1 MHTFDVMACN
11 LLISISQLVV
21 GLKKKPKTFTCQTYK
36 FIIKEDFVFRRGVRA
51 GRRSTIGNRVYRK
64 YRYRGFESLPLRK
77 NLRSQTA
84 EAL

>member
-1 MHTFDVMACN
+1 MHAFDFAVFN
-11 LLISISQLVV
+11 LLISISQLPI
-21 GLKKKPKTFTCQTYK
+21 GIKNPKTFTCQTYK
-36 FIIKEDFVFRRGVRA
+36 FIIKEDFVFWRGVRA

-84 EAL
+84 GAL